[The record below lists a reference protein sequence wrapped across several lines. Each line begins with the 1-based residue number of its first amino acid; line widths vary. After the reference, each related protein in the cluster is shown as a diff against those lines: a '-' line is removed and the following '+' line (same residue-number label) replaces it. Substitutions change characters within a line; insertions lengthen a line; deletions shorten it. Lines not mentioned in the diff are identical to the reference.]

1 VEIKAVKLKET
12 NLNEFNLNVK
22 ITRPKEETVQDTKK
36 PAAPQAPKAG

>member
-1 VEIKAVKLKET
+1 
-12 NLNEFNLNVK
+12 VK